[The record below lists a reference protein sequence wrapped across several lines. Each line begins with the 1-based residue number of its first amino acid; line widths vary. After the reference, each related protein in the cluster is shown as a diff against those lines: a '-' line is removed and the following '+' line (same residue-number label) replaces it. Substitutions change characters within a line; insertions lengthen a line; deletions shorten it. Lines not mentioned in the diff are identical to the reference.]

1 MVTVMLIA
9 SPPVVSQTL
18 EDEERKK
25 EKDRETDRRKVTVFY
40 TNLNRKT
47 NWIWLIR
54 NLKCCYCSEKHDHID
69 SKQHVGNSDWHL
81 HYQVVFTHHHIQV

>member
-25 EKDRETDRRKVTVFY
+25 EKERETDRQKESYHLFH
-40 TNLNRKT
+40 NLNRKN

-54 NLKCCYCSEKHDHID
+54 NLKCCYCSEKHVHID
-69 SKQHVGNSDWHL
+69 SKQHVGNSDWQL
-81 HYQVVFTHHHIQV
+81 HY